1 MSHTPGPDVSRLRVL
16 AVLPCAVA
24 LLGALNAPACAQDK
38 GSIFAG
44 GSVGEDRSAFLGGSI
59 ALPGATLGHG
69 PAARAILSGGDY
81 HYDSGGQ
88 EIKGDY
94 GAADLA
100 LLYQFSGAWGYA
112 NIGGGAHYA
121 DTDLSPNDPGNQR
134 QGSHWDAMVTADGAR
149 NMGDFRA
156 TAFGSYVF
164 DVEDYYVRADL
175 TRGPRGHA
183 PRRRGRGAGRPQ
195 LSAPDGRAGGRLRAR
210 QQLGDPPLGRLQRQ
224 RHAQRRLRRPALQ
237 PRLLSKAFV

>member
-175 TRGPRGHA
+175 TRA
-183 PRRRGRGAGRPQ
+183 LGAT
-195 LSAPDGRAGGRLRAR
+195 RLGVEGVV
-210 QQLGDPPLGRLQRQ
+210 LGDPSY
-224 RHAQRRLRRPALQ
+224 QRRMVGLVVGYAPVSSWEIRLSAGYSDSDTHNGGYAALLFS
-237 PRLLSKAFV
+237 RAF